1 MEDEERLQK
10 RAWEVEHGRFM
21 QEEPAE
27 GGGGGGGDFGLHS
40 AVLKR
45 LCQHTA

>member
-1 MEDEERLQK
+1 MEDEERLEK

-27 GGGGGGGDFGLHS
+27 GGGGGGATLVS
-40 AVLKR
+40 TQR
-45 LCQHTA
+45 S